1 MIVLRVTA
9 VVLVVLVIVAVVG
22 YLIDRSGDISQGA
35 SSR

>member
-1 MIVLRVTA
+1 MIVLRVTV

-22 YLIDRSGDISQGA
+22 DLIDRSGDMSQGA